1 VVVLLEDI
9 GMSYDSVPV
18 CDECWRKRVLEAPR
32 EPVRFKEPLE
42 EKCFYCDAPTHSGI
56 YVRERVE

>member
-1 VVVLLEDI
+1 
-9 GMSYDSVPV
+9 MASYDSVPV
-18 CDECWRKRVLEAPR
+18 CEGCWRKRVLEAPR

-42 EKCFYCDAPTHSGI
+42 EKCFYCDAPTRSGI